1 MSKKIK
7 TSSGFVCTIQ
17 PECLE
22 DMELIELLARI
33 DDEPLVIT
41 KVLDKIL
48 GEKMKKKLYDHV
60 REKDGRVPVQ
70 AVSQELSEI
79 FTLAGEDLKN

>member
-1 MSKKIK
+1 MAKKIK
-7 TSSGFVCTIQ
+7 TSSGFSCTIK

-22 DMELIELLARI
+22 DMELIELLAVI

-48 GEKMKKKLYDHV
+48 GEDMKKKLYDHV
-60 REKDGRVPVQ
+60 REESGRVPVQ
-70 AVSQELSEI
+70 AVSKELSEI

>member
-1 MSKKIK
+1 MQTK
-7 TSSGFVCTIQ
+7 

-60 REKDGRVPVQ
+60 REEGGRVPVQ